1 MRERK
6 RRLTVRAGLLA
17 VVGALAVVAA
27 GCGGDDG
34 GGSTSIE
41 GLGSSLEEIQ
51 ELARE
56 EGQVNVVQWPGYA
69 QLTAEFKEATGSELL
84 A

>member
-1 MRERK
+1 MREK
-6 RRLTVRAGLLA
+6 RRLAARAVLLA
-17 VVGALAVVAA
+17 LIGALAVAAA

-51 ELARE
+51 ERRGRRARSTSSS
-56 EGQVNVVQWPGYA
+56 GP
-69 QLTAEFKEATGSELL
+69 TTRS
-84 A
+84 